1 MFSRAVQ
8 QMSREEQMEIC
19 RDILGHADTR
29 FTQAYQALNPNL
41 KLAFWHRLFNRG
53 RSLPWDAVVQR
64 VNRQGEP
71 TCCALAWTAWG

>member
-1 MFSRAVQ
+1 LFSQAVQ

-29 FTQAYQALNPNL
+29 FTQAYQALNPNM